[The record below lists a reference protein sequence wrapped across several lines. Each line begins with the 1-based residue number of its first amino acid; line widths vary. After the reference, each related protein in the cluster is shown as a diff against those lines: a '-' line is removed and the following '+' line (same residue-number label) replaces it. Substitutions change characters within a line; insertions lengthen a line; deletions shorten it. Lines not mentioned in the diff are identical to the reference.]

1 MPSPPPQPV
10 PAPKQRSSNPHGG
23 NLGGPSS
30 VRMDASPISYGG
42 MAGIN
47 FTDGGGFSFENKP
60 RSVKWGNG
68 LSGSGPMGSYGARF
82 YGDAGGDS
90 PTIPFSTSI
99 TMDPSSFA
107 ASAHAFN
114 LPSGSM
120 SSSYQRRSYAAVASS
135 MSRNGGEGGFGY
147 GTLSNS
153 FASMLS
159 FQHQPMSLGTSY
171 SKSQVHNMM
180 NKPRSDAELTKAYE
194 CCGKTHAGLHD
205 LLEHV
210 EDCHPF
216 SDPNI
221 PPTSSSIPNTSSTS
235 SNNNSNPGGFSP
247 VTNAMD
253 LEMDDIE
260 EELSNGQNRTAT
272 TSARSS
278 ISPHLTNPVPVP
290 SYPLPTSGSKATTP
304 TEQASVGKSPLKLSD
319 VLQSLPET
327 EPTLAA
333 NINSNTMPNSNGN
346 TNKAS
351 NLTLTRTGSAGSSPP
366 EGNLATPSTST
377 QPSPVFP
384 QPKINPA
391 RPSFLGSTGG
401 GIRPAAQQKRFD
413 RAFNEVV
420 AGPKTTTATNTED
433 AKSTVPTA
441 VAPGVLFAS
450 AVSSLGIPTI
460 PPSQQ
465 KPGSTLPTGTGTGP
479 SVSGTTTPQEELA
492 EEGSILSSGHTTP
505 NKGLNGLLSE
515 PTLPQPSLFSSHKPW
530 RCPNP
535 GCNKAYKQSNGLK
548 YHQQKGQCDFA
559 IHDAVDLGL
568 SLEEAEERNRPFVC
582 AVGAGC
588 NKRYRQMNGLKYH
601 YLNSG
606 EHGQYGLRMLQNGT
620 HPHPPSMPPPSP
632 STTTPAITKPSPL
645 RPTNTMTSSR
655 PVGGAGAPYSIPSH
669 ANANPTN
676 HSGIR
681 TAGHGL
687 PRMGTWPSQRTV
699 NGNGNTKINQGIPV
713 KSIPQPQPQPVTKGR
728 DAVLFA
734 AIGEDPMDVIGRMD
748 Q

>member
-10 PAPKQRSSNPHGG
+10 PAPKQRTSNPHGG
-23 NLGGPSS
+23 GNLNAPQSI
-30 VRMDASPISYGG
+30 RMGASPMSYGA
-42 MAGIN
+42 MTGIS
-47 FTDGGGFSFENKP
+47 FTNGGGFSFENKP
-60 RSVKWGNG
+60 RSVKWGNA
-68 LSGSGPMGSYGARF
+68 GSGPMGSYGARF

-120 SSSYQRRSYAAVASS
+120 SSSYNRRSYAAVASS
-135 MSRNGGEGGFGY
+135 IPRNDQFN
-147 GTLSNS
+147 LSSS
-153 FASMLS
+153 FASMS
-159 FQHQPMSLGTSY
+159 FQPMSLGTSY
-171 SKSQVHNMM
+171 SKSQVTNMM
-180 NKPRSDAELTKAYE
+180 KNKPRSDAELTQAYE
-194 CCGKTHAGLHD
+194 CCGTTHSGLHA

-221 PPTSSSIPNTSSTS
+221 PPD
-235 SNNNSNPGGFSP
+235 SNNNAKSNNNNPGGFSP

-253 LEMDDIE
+253 LDLDDVEQAIPTKT
-260 EELSNGQNRTAT
+260 SATAT

-278 ISPHLTNPVPVP
+278 ISPNLTNPVPVP
-290 SYPLPTSGSKATTP
+290 SYPLPGSGSKATTP
-304 TEQASVGKSPLKLSD
+304 TEQASIGKSPLKLSD
-319 VLQSLPET
+319 VLKSPPEV
-327 EPTLAA
+327 EPTLSTG
-333 NINSNTMPNSNGN
+333 NIIG
-346 TNKAS
+346 NKAS

-366 EGNLATPSTST
+366 EGSLATPTTST
-377 QPSPVFP
+377 APSPVFT
-384 QPKINPA
+384 QPKINAA
-391 RPSFLGSTGG
+391 RPNFLGSAGG
-401 GIRPAAQQKRFD
+401 VRPAAQQMRLD

-460 PPSQQ
+460 PPGQQ
-465 KPGSTLPTGTGTGP
+465 KPNAAA
-479 SVSGTTTPQEELA
+479 SGTASGAVAGAATGADSGTVTPSEEVT
-492 EEGSILSSGHTTP
+492 EGSAMAGNTTP
-505 NKGLNGLLSE
+505 NKGFTGVNGFGGNDVQ
-515 PTLPQPSLFSSHKPW
+515 LPQPSLFSSHRPW

-548 YHQQKGQCDFA
+548 YHQMKGQCDFA

-568 SLEEAEERNRPFVC
+568 SVEEAEERNRPFVC

-620 HPHPPSMPPPSP
+620 HPHPPSVP
-632 STTTPAITKPSPL
+632 TTTSNSVHPQTKSATSTPT
-645 RPTNTMTSSR
+645 RPTGTAR
-655 PVGGAGAPYSIPSH
+655 PAGAPYAIPSH
-669 ANANPTN
+669 ANAANGTQ
-676 HSGIR
+676 IR
-681 TAGHGL
+681 NAVGGHGL
-687 PRMGTWPSQRTV
+687 PRMGTWPAQRTV
-699 NGNGNTKINQGIPV
+699 NGSNATPNSAARPVGQGVPV
-713 KSIPQPQPQPVTKGR
+713 KPAPQPQPTPITKGR

-734 AIGEDPMDVIGRMD
+734 AVGEDPMDVIGRMD
-748 Q
+748 S

>member
-10 PAPKQRSSNPHGG
+10 PAPKQRTSNPHGP
-23 NLGGPSS
+23 NLNAPQSI
-30 VRMDASPISYGG
+30 RMAASPMSYGA
-42 MAGIN
+42 MTGIS
-47 FTDGGGFSFENKP
+47 FTNGGGFSFENKP
-60 RSVKWGNG
+60 RSVKWGNT
-68 LSGSGPMGSYGARF
+68 GSGHMGSYGARF

-99 TMDPSSFA
+99 SMDPSSFA

-120 SSSYQRRSYAAVASS
+120 SSSYHRRSYAAVASS
-135 MSRNGGEGGFGY
+135 IPRNDSY
-147 GTLSNS
+147 NLSNS
-153 FASMLS
+153 FASMS
-159 FQHQPMSLGTSY
+159 FQPMSLGTSY
-171 SKSQVHNMM
+171 SKSQVTNMM
-180 NKPRSDAELTKAYE
+180 KNKPRTDAELTQAYE
-194 CCGKTHAGLHD
+194 CCGKTHGGLHA

-221 PPTSSSIPNTSSTS
+221 PPDNNN
-235 SNNNSNPGGFSP
+235 SNNNNPGGFSP

-253 LEMDDIE
+253 LDLEDVE
-260 EELSNGQNRTAT
+260 AELPEKTTTAT

-278 ISPHLTNPVPVP
+278 ISPNLTNPVPVP

-304 TEQASVGKSPLKLSD
+304 TEQASMGKSPLKLSD
-319 VLQSLPET
+319 VLKSPPEV

-333 NINSNTMPNSNGN
+333 GSNA
-346 TNKAS
+346 NKAS
-351 NLTLTRTGSAGSSPP
+351 NLTLTRAGSTGSSPP
-366 EGNLATPSTST
+366 EGSIATPTTSA
-377 QPSPVFP
+377 QPSPVFA

-391 RPSFLGSTGG
+391 RPSFLGSTVGG
-401 GIRPAAQQKRFD
+401 ARPAAQQKRFD

-420 AGPKTTTATNTED
+420 AGPKSTTATSPED
-433 AKSTVPTA
+433 SKSGALKA

-450 AVSSLGIPTI
+450 AVSSLGIPTV
-460 PPSQQ
+460 PPAQQ
-465 KPGSTLPTGTGTGP
+465 KPAQTTTTGTAPPPAGA
-479 SVSGTTTPQEELA
+479 TTTPAPPNADGSGATTPLEELP
-492 EEGSILSSGHTTP
+492 EGAITPTMGSGSTTP
-505 NKGLNGLLSE
+505 NKGFTGTNGFNLNDLQ
-515 PTLPQPSLFSSHKPW
+515 LPQPSLFSSHKPW

-548 YHQQKGQCDFA
+548 YHQMKGQCDFA

-568 SLEEAEERNRPFVC
+568 SLEEAEERNRPYVC

-620 HPHPPSMPPPSP
+620 HPHPPSMPPPINNVPTPTKPMAPMRPNPS
-632 STTTPAITKPSPL
+632 STTTGI
-645 RPTNTMTSSR
+645 SR
-655 PVGGAGAPYSIPSH
+655 PGGAPYTIPSH
-669 ANANPTN
+669 ANNN
-676 HSGIR
+676 NNQNGQIR
-681 TAGHGL
+681 NAVGGHGL
-687 PRMGTWPSQRTV
+687 PRMGNWPAQRTV
-699 NGNGNTKINQGIPV
+699 NGNNHGPIRPGQGLPI
-713 KSIPQPQPQPVTKGR
+713 KSIPQPQPPPITKGR

-734 AIGEDPMDVIGRMD
+734 AVGEDPMDVIGRMD
-748 Q
+748 